1 MMKKEIKSN
10 KQKKLLTILCVVP
23 YLMVLGNI
31 IFNKALHNPDSA
43 VNMVL
48 LLLAL
53 NAVYIGFYSKEE
65 KKLVMIHK
73 VIIIIGGITV
83 WLWA

>member
-1 MMKKEIKSN
+1 MKKEIKSN